1 MPARATSPVPGAV
14 RRLVADGRFVE
25 AAGITMLVAVCCLFG
40 PCYRK

>member
-14 RRLVADGRFVE
+14 RRLVADARVVD
-25 AAGITMLVAVCCLFG
+25 AAESSMLVAVCCLFG